1 MPVAVAVTVA
11 VAATTCAAGGRERV
25 TVLAAS
31 SLTEVLEDLEAGY
44 EQQHPDIDLVIST
57 GGSPSLAAQA
67 SEGAPAALLITAD
80 QPSMGRAVE
89 AGVVDGE
96 PRPIATNTVTIAAP
110 TDPPG
115 PTIDRPEDLADD
127 DVVVALCAPEVPCGS
142 AAVDLLETAG
152 VQVEPDSLES
162 SVQGVVSRLRLG
174 EVDAGVVYRTDVT
187 GSDGDLRTVDDDV
200 PDDVG
205 AVRYLAAALDA
216 EPGGRSVLDF
226 LLGAQGQRI
235 LADHGFGLL

>member
-1 MPVAVAVTVA
+1 M
-11 VAATTCAAGGRERV
+11 R
-25 TVLAAS
+25 
-31 SLTEVLEDLEAGY
+31 
-44 EQQHPDIDLVIST
+44 
-57 GGSPSLAAQA
+57 
-67 SEGAPAALLITAD
+67 
-80 QPSMGRAVE
+80 RAVE
-89 AGVVDGE
+89 ARVVDGE

-110 TDPPG
+110 TDPAG

-142 AAVDLLETAG
+142 AAVGLLEAAG

-187 GSDGDLRTVDDDV
+187 GSDGDLRAVDDDV